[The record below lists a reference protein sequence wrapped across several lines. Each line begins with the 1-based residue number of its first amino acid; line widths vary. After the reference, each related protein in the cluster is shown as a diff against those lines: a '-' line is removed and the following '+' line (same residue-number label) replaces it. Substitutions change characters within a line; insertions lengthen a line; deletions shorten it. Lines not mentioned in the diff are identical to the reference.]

1 MIDWGM
7 VALMTIGELL
17 VVIFVFAVLVYVG
30 RFAADKLNA
39 SEGVRSFKLFNPQE
53 YIPEERLTT
62 LKQVFYLIMILLFVI
77 NIMNLLIYY
86 NTDIFFMTCFDTLV
100 SLYLA
105 VHFRNESLNKLVLFS
120 LVPFGSLGFLIFDGT
135 FVFLLDIVHVFGFLY
150 FIRRYYHKFIEY
162 TESNRL
168 GITIL
173 LLFLI
178 IFVSFLLTMVVE
190 NVSPLNSIL
199 MVSNAFTSNGYSILG
214 DSSIGKFNA
223 IFLVWSGFI
232 LSGVGTAT
240 LTVALVMKSVNN
252 SFDKLEESVKK
263 NKKS

>member
-7 VALMTIGELL
+7 VALMTIAELL
-17 VVIFVFAVLVYVG
+17 VVIAVFAVLVYVG
-30 RFAADKLNA
+30 RFLADKLNA
-39 SEGVRSFKLFNPQE
+39 SESVRSFRLFNIQE
-53 YIPEERLTT
+53 YIPEEEAAT
-62 LKQVFYLIMILLFVI
+62 LKQVFYLIMILLFII
-77 NIMNLLIYY
+77 NIINLLIYY
-86 NTDIFFMTCFDTLV
+86 DTDVLFLTCFDTLV

-105 VHFRNESLNKLVLFS
+105 VHFRNESLNKFVLFS

-150 FIRRYYHKFIEY
+150 FIREYYHKFIEY

-173 LLFLI
+173 LLFSI
-178 IFVSFLLTMVVE
+178 VFVSFFLTMIVE
-190 NVSPLNSIL
+190 DVSPLNSIL
-199 MVSNAFTSNGYSILG
+199 MVSNAFTSNGYAILG
-214 DSSIGKFNA
+214 DSSVGKLNA
-223 IFLVWSGFI
+223 IFLVWSGFV

-240 LTVALVMKSVNN
+240 LTVALVMKRVNN